1 MKSAPRR
8 AAVGPFD
15 YFDGIFCLNLDSQ
28 PERWRAAR
36 SRHRALGIARRV
48 ERFAAVPILENHHQG
63 CALSWRAMI
72 EAAER
77 RGYERVLVLED
88 EALFLD
94 ATLPVLSRA
103 FAEIVGHEWDLLFL
117 GAAVWGQQFPPL
129 PGCVVLRECGPVTTT
144 HAPAVHRRAYER
156 ILADV
161 PAGGASFEA
170 RRDEW
175 IAIDQ
180 YFSRQIDAGV
190 FRAFITNP
198 RVATQAALLN
208 YANADSALAERYV
221 I

>member
-1 MKSAPRR
+1 MNPAPRR
-8 AAVGPFD
+8 AGASPFA

-28 PERWRAAR
+28 PERWRTAR

-48 ERFAAVPILENHHQG
+48 ERFAAVPTPENHHRG

-72 EAAER
+72 AEAER
-77 RGYERVLVLED
+77 RAYERVLVLED
-88 EALFLD
+88 DALFLD

-144 HAPAVHRRAYER
+144 HALAVHRRAYGR
-156 ILADV
+156 ILADLP
-161 PAGGASFEA
+161 PAGAAFDA
-170 RRDEW
+170 WMDEW

-180 YFSRQIDAGV
+180 YFSRQIEAGV
-190 FRAFITNP
+190 FRALITNP
-198 RVATQAALLN
+198 RVATQAALLG
-208 YANADSALAERYV
+208 YASADSALAERYV